1 MAIKRN
7 FWQAVSLAVVGGS
20 AASAQAQLKPEQV
33 LGRPPIQSGVIV
45 TMPSAA
51 DVAGCKATEVSWPG
65 SPAKGVVVTDAAG
78 KKLRQFISTAGNGN
92 FNIFSYYTDGVESYR
107 ELITV
112 ANGQKPDQ
120 FRWLGINGGKW
131 GIDANGDGL
140 VDEWIAISPEELSQ
154 EVFAAVYGK
163 DQRRLA
169 ALFVKEDDLKKMSVP
184 AAEIERTMAKVKAAP
199 QRLASTVAGLGLTD
213 KAKML
218 HATFGVPHTTAGD
231 SFGSREDLVK
241 HKAGAVLVE
250 KGTEDK
256 AALLFAVGEIVQ
268 VGRAWKV
275 VEGPAVGAPND
286 SGEENPNVVDR
297 VPVAIQ
303 PIVDKIIALKPASNS
318 PADVAKFQ
326 LERAALLEQCVA
338 GTKGAE
344 QYPWLKQLIDAYQSA
359 IESDPSQKA
368 AFERLKAWKDAVL
381 KSAPNETHPYVVF
394 RFAAAEYAVSFKEAK
409 DADKAGVQKVHREAL
424 EKFVK
429 DYPTSAD
436 APEAIM
442 RVAVAYEYAGKEGEA
457 AAKQWYEKLAKDY
470 ATHAYAAKAAGAVK
484 RLGSEGQ
491 PFALAGTTFTGQA
504 FNQTMLGGK
513 PTIVYYWATWGSGT
527 LNELKAMGE
536 MVKAGNAAMKGVQIV
551 TCCLDDV
558 SGKAAAAEMLK
569 QSGLEGIHLY
579 AEGGLDGS
587 PLATAYGIQMVPH
600 ILLVDAA
607 GKVAN
612 RNAQNGPLLKDEV
625 EKMLK

>member
-7 FWQAVSLAVVGGS
+7 VWLSLAALGGT
-20 AASAQAQLKPEQV
+20 AAGAHAQPKPEQV
-33 LGRPPIQSGVIV
+33 LARAPIQPGVVV
-45 TMPSAA
+45 TNPSAA
-51 DVAGCKATEVSWPG
+51 DLAGCKATDVSWPG

-78 KKLRQFISTAGNGN
+78 KKLRQFISTAGNGT

-107 ELITV
+107 EIITV
-112 ANGQKPDQ
+112 AGGQKPDQ

-154 EVFAAVYGK
+154 EVYAAVYGK

-169 ALFVKEDDLKKMSVP
+169 ACFVKEDDLKKMNVP
-184 AAEIERTMAKVKAAP
+184 AAEIERTLAKVKGAP
-199 QRLASTVAGLGLTD
+199 QRLAATVAGLGLTD

-218 HATFGVPHTTAGD
+218 HATFGAPHTTAAD
-231 SFGSREDLVK
+231 AFGGREDLVK
-241 HKAGAVLVE
+241 HRAGAVLVE
-250 KGTEDK
+250 KGTDDK
-256 AALLFAVGEIVQ
+256 AALMFAVGEIVQ

-275 VEGPAVGAPND
+275 VEGPANGAPSD
-286 SGEENPNVVDR
+286 VAEEQPGTGVVPD
-297 VPVAIQ
+297 AIRKF
-303 PIVDKIIALKPASNS
+303 VDQIAGLKPAGNT
-318 PADVAKFQ
+318 PADTAKYQ

-344 QYPWLKQLIDAYQSA
+344 QYPWLKQLVDAYVSA
-359 IESDPSQKA
+359 IESDPPQQA
-368 AFERLKAWKDAVL
+368 AFTRLKAWKDAVL
-381 KSAPNETHPYVVF
+381 KSAPNETHPYMVF
-394 RFAAAEYAVSFKEAK
+394 RYASAEFAVANKEAK
-409 DADKAGVQKVHREAL
+409 DADKPAVQKAYREAL

-429 DYPTSAD
+429 DYATSAD

-442 RVAVAYEYAGKEGEA
+442 RVAIAYEYQGKDGEA

-470 ATHAYAAKAAGAVK
+470 ATNAYAAKAAGAIK

-491 PFALAGTTFTGQA
+491 PFALTGTTFDGQA

-513 PTIVYYWATWGSGT
+513 PTVVYYWATWGSGT
-527 LNELKAMGE
+527 LNELKFIEA
-536 MVKAGNAAMKGVQIV
+536 MVKGGNAAMQGVQIV
-551 TCCLDDV
+551 TCCLNDV
-558 SGKAAAAEMLK
+558 SEKNAAAEMLK
-569 QSGLEGIHLY
+569 QSGLVGKHLY
-579 AEGGLDGS
+579 AEGGLDAS

-600 ILLVDAA
+600 ILLVDKD
-607 GKVAN
+607 GKVFN